1 MNTTVIGER
10 LLQRRKELNLTLED
24 IAKRVGVTKS
34 TIQRYEVGKISSPKI
49 AVLKSIAYALETSY
63 SWLIGETENHLPD
76 NLYLS
81 SPSNKQGVPI
91 PVLGRVSAGMGI
103 PAPDQIEGYIFEESS
118 HINSGEQ
125 YAYLRVIGDSM
136 YPEFKDGD
144 FVLIKYCAEVENG
157 SYAVVLID
165 DGDGVIKKIEY
176 GKNKIILHSINPMY
190 PPRVFEGPDL
200 SRLRIFGTVCRL
212 RREF

>member
-91 PVLGRVSAGMGI
+91 PVLGRVSA
-103 PAPDQIEGYIFEESS
+103 S
-118 HINSGEQ
+118 
-125 YAYLRVIGDSM
+125 
-136 YPEFKDGD
+136 
-144 FVLIKYCAEVENG
+144 
-157 SYAVVLID
+157 
-165 DGDGVIKKIEY
+165 
-176 GKNKIILHSINPMY
+176 
-190 PPRVFEGPDL
+190 
-200 SRLRIFGTVCRL
+200 L
-212 RREF
+212 RRTRLKGIFLKNRHTLTRASSTPICASSATACIRNLRTVTLC